1 MLIKQLSVFIENK
14 KGTLANL
21 TGALVKNDLDIRAI
35 AVFDTNEF
43 GIVRLVVDN
52 PDKALEVLKKEGFI
66 AKLSRVIAI
75 EPEDTPGSL
84 NKIFNILSE
93 HDINIDYIYSFV
105 MRLHELPYIAFK
117 VDKLEKAVEILT
129 ANGINVVNSEEIRGK

>member
-21 TGALVKNDLDIRAI
+21 TGALVKNNLDIRAI

-52 PDKALEVLKKEGFI
+52 PDKALSVLKKEGFI

-84 NKIFNILSE
+84 NRIFNILSE
-93 HDINIDYIYSFV
+93 HDISIDYIYSFV

>member
-1 MLIKQLSVFIENK
+1 MMIKQLSVFIENK

-21 TGALVKNDLDIRAI
+21 TGALVKNNLDIRAI

-84 NKIFNILSE
+84 NNIFNILSE
-93 HDINIDYIYSFV
+93 HDINIDYIYAFV

-117 VDKLEKAVEILT
+117 VDKLEKAVEVLT

>member
-1 MLIKQLSVFIENK
+1 MMIKQLSVFIENK

-21 TGALVKNDLDIRAI
+21 TGALVKNNLDIRAI

-84 NKIFNILSE
+84 NNIFNILSE

-117 VDKLEKAVEILT
+117 VDKLEKAVEVLT